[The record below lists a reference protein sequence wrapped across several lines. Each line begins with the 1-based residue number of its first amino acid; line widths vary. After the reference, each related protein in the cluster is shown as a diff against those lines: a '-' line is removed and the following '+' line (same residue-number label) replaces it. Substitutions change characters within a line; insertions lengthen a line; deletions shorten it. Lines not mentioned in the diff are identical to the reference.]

1 MVTSPTVLVADDD
14 RLARRLVEAALTAAG
29 YAFVSMTDGAA
40 ARDALAAEGGPEVAL
55 LDWMMP
61 GLSGPEVCRQVRRI
75 PRPVSPY
82 LILLTSRD
90 GVPDIVAGLD
100 AGADDYMVK
109 PFRPEELRARVGVG
123 ARMVALQHDLLD
135 RMTDL
140 RDALAREHQLQG
152 LLPICAYCK
161 KIRNDQNYWQQVE
174 TYVGQHSAA
183 QFTHSICP
191 DCKQRVLAE
200 ISQMARD
207 RRHA

>member
-1 MVTSPTVLVADDD
+1 MATPPRVLVADDD
-14 RLARRLVEAALTAAG
+14 RMARRLVEAALTSAG
-29 YAFVSMTDGAA
+29 YPFVSMGDGVA
-40 ARDALAAEGGPEVAL
+40 AREALTAQDGPDVAL

-61 GLSGPEVCRQVRRI
+61 GLSGPEVCRQVREI

-100 AGADDYMVK
+100 AGADDYIVK

-123 ARMVALQHDLLD
+123 ARMVALQRDLLD
-135 RMTDL
+135 RMKEL
-140 RDALAREHQLQG
+140 QAALASEHQLQG

-174 TYVGQHSAA
+174 TYVTQHSAA

-191 DCKQRVLAE
+191 ECKGKVLVE
-200 ISQMARD
+200 ISKLT
-207 RRHA
+207 RRP

>member
-1 MVTSPTVLVADDD
+1 MATQPTVLVADDD
-14 RLARRLVEAALTAAG
+14 RLARRLVEAALTSAG
-29 YAFVSMTDGAA
+29 YQFVSFADGAA
-40 ARDALAAEGGPEVAL
+40 AREALIAEHGPEVAL

-61 GLSGPEVCRQVRRI
+61 GLSGPEVCRHVREI

-90 GVPDIVAGLD
+90 GIQDIVTGLD

-123 ARMVALQHDLLD
+123 ARMVALQRDLLD
-135 RMTDL
+135 RMKEL
-140 RDALAREHQLQG
+140 EDALARVHQLQG

-161 KIRNDQNYWQQVE
+161 KIRNDQNYWEQVE
-174 TYVGQHSAA
+174 TYVVQHSAA

-191 DCKQRVLAE
+191 DCKQKVLAE
-200 ISQMARD
+200 ISRMARD
-207 RRHA
+207 RR

>member
-1 MVTSPTVLVADDD
+1 MATPPRVLVADDD
-14 RLARRLVEAALTAAG
+14 RMARRLVEAALTSAG
-29 YAFVSMTDGAA
+29 YPFVSMGDGVA
-40 ARDALAAEGGPEVAL
+40 AREALTAQDGPDVAL

-61 GLSGPEVCRQVRRI
+61 GLSGPEVCRQVREI

-100 AGADDYMVK
+100 AGADDYIVK

-123 ARMVALQHDLLD
+123 ARMVALQRDLLD
-135 RMTDL
+135 RMKEL
-140 RDALAREHQLQG
+140 QAALAREHQLQG

-174 TYVGQHSAA
+174 TYVTQHSAA

-191 DCKQRVLAE
+191 ECKGKVLVE
-200 ISQMARD
+200 ISKLT
-207 RRHA
+207 RRP

>member
-1 MVTSPTVLVADDD
+1 MATPPRVLVADDD
-14 RLARRLVEAALTAAG
+14 RMARRLVEAALTSAG
-29 YAFVSMTDGAA
+29 YPTVSTSDGVA
-40 ARDALAAEGGPEVAL
+40 AREALTAEDGPDVAL

-61 GLSGPEVCRQVRRI
+61 GLSGPEVCRQVREI

-90 GVPDIVAGLD
+90 GVQDIVAGLD
-100 AGADDYMVK
+100 AGADDYIVK

-123 ARMVALQHDLLD
+123 ARMVALQRDLLD
-135 RMTDL
+135 RMKEL
-140 RDALAREHQLQG
+140 QAALAREHQLQG

-174 TYVGQHSAA
+174 TYVTQHSAA

-191 DCKQRVLAE
+191 QCKEKVLAE
-200 ISQMARD
+200 ISKLT
-207 RRHA
+207 RRP

>member
-1 MVTSPTVLVADDD
+1 MATPLRVLVADDD
-14 RLARRLVEAALTAAG
+14 RLARRLVEGALTAAG
-29 YAFVSMTDGAA
+29 YPFVSMSDGVA
-40 ARDALAAEGGPEVAL
+40 AREALTAEDGPDVAL

-61 GLSGPEVCRQVRRI
+61 GLSGPEVCRQVREI

-90 GVPDIVAGLD
+90 GVQDIVAGLD
-100 AGADDYMVK
+100 AGADDYIVK

-123 ARMVALQHDLLD
+123 ARMVALQRDLLD
-135 RMTDL
+135 RMKEL
-140 RDALAREHQLQG
+140 QAALAREHQLQG

-174 TYVGQHSAA
+174 TYVTQHSAA

-191 DCKQRVLAE
+191 QCKEKVLAE
-200 ISQMARD
+200 ISKLT
-207 RRHA
+207 RRP

>member
-1 MVTSPTVLVADDD
+1 MATPPRVLVADDD
-14 RLARRLVEAALTAAG
+14 RMARRLVEAAVTSAG
-29 YAFVSMTDGAA
+29 YPFVSMGDGVA
-40 ARDALAAEGGPEVAL
+40 AREALTAQDGPDVAL

-61 GLSGPEVCRQVRRI
+61 GLSGPEVCRQVREI

-100 AGADDYMVK
+100 AGADDYIVK

-123 ARMVALQHDLLD
+123 ARMVALQRDLLD
-135 RMTDL
+135 RMKEL
-140 RDALAREHQLQG
+140 QAALAREHQLQG

-174 TYVGQHSAA
+174 TYVTQHSAA

-191 DCKQRVLAE
+191 ECKGKVLVE
-200 ISQMARD
+200 ISKLT
-207 RRHA
+207 RRP